1 MRLGKKVLTV
11 LSAVAI
17 ASLSVAPVAL
27 AQARGG
33 SLNLKSGQSRAA
45 GKDIAIRYQDGIE
58 ALERSDFRE
67 AEKAFGDVLEDSNGK
82 KNSGANYLMAM
93 AKINLDD
100 KNGARKYLR
109 YAVKYDE
116 TFPEA
121 LGWLAI
127 IENEL
132 GDPKASKKQVD
143 ALNKMNASCG
153 GTCDKAQSIAAAL
166 AQVQEALGAPG
177 GQPAPA

>member
-11 LSAVAI
+11 VSAAAI
-17 ASLSVAPVAL
+17 ASVFLAPAAT
-27 AQARGG
+27 AQAVGG
-33 SLNLKSGQSRAA
+33 AVNMKSGQSRAA

-58 ALERSDFRE
+58 ALQRNDFRE

-100 KNGARKYLR
+100 KKGARKYLR
-109 YAVKYDE
+109 NAVKYDE
-116 TFPEA
+116 SFPEA

-127 IENEL
+127 VENEL

-143 ALNKMNASCG
+143 ALNKLNASCAG
-153 GTCDKAQSIAAAL
+153 ACDKAQSIAAAL
-166 AQVQEALGAPG
+166 AQVHEALGSPA
-177 GQPAPA
+177 GQPPA